1 MARILVTIDYMDGR
15 STVRGPLHPDEIN
28 TTGMLMRLSE
38 RGIATITFDEP
49 GEYTYQCIL
58 IDPATDQQH
67 DSLGMTGTFEDAA
80 S

>member
-38 RGIATITFDEP
+38 RGIATITFTNAEP
-49 GEYTYQCIL
+49 LTELMRAKETI
-58 IDPATDQQH
+58 
-67 DSLGMTGTFEDAA
+67 
-80 S
+80 